1 MSHIPLRWT
10 FPVLIG
16 LGFLAACTAPTS
28 PTPPSTAAPVSAVK
42 ETVASPIETRLA
54 RMTLEQKIGQLMV
67 IGFDGV
73 TYEAG
78 LREMVEKYQI
88 GGVIFFARNVESPAQ
103 VARVTNE
110 LQASALKSS
119 GLGLL
124 VAIDQEGGRV
134 ARLTANKG
142 FTEFPGAMA
151 LGATSR
157 DVTVAAEHVR
167 RAGQAMA
174 AEMRAVGINTDFA
187 PDLDVNNNPAN
198 PVIGIR
204 SFSSDAARVAKL
216 GTAFIAGLQGGGVL
230 AFGKHFP
237 GHGDTGTDSHVDLPV
252 VKHAR
257 ARLDAVEFVP
267 FKAAIAADVAGI
279 MSAHV
284 SFPTIDPTSG
294 LPGTLSAKVLTG
306 LLRDELHF
314 NGLVATDSLE
324 MGALGR
330 SGFPAP
336 RAAARAL
343 QAGADLLLFNSG
355 YKLHQD
361 AIVQI
366 AADVRAG
373 TIPVARLDQAVRR
386 VLLAKERFGLLA
398 PASADVAKAAEIC
411 ASPAHRALT
420 ARLSAESITLL
431 RDGAARLPLAK
442 ASAPVVIAAP
452 AAAKLAGLLGGV
464 DVRIADHPAERDKV
478 TDRDIAAALAAV
490 RAHPGATVLVTLAG
504 ANTDRRQIE
513 LAQKIIATGA
523 PVVLIALREPYD
535 LMPLAGA
542 ADAATAPTLVA
553 TYGANPETW
562 PALVAV
568 LRGDAK
574 PAGHLPVELPGLF
587 SLGAGLDDFVKR

>member
-1 MSHIPLRWT
+1 MSHPSLRWT
-10 FPVLIG
+10 FPVL
-16 LGFLAACTAPTS
+16 LGMGFFAACTAPTS
-28 PTPPSTAAPVSAVK
+28 PTPPPPTAPAA
-42 ETVASPIETRLA
+42 TVTDTSVSPIEARLA

-78 LREMVEKYQI
+78 LREMVEKHQI

-119 GLGLL
+119 GIGLL
-124 VAIDQEGGRV
+124 IAIDQEGGRV
-134 ARLTANKG
+134 ARLTTNKG

-157 DVTVAAEHVR
+157 DVTVAAENVR

-204 SFSSDAARVAKL
+204 SFSSDPARVAKL

-267 FKAAIAADVAGI
+267 FKAAIAANVAGI

-361 AIVQI
+361 AIAQI

-386 VLLAKERFGLLA
+386 VLLAKEHFGLLA

-420 ARLSAESITLL
+420 ARLSANSITLL
-431 RDGAARLPLAK
+431 RDGAARLPLAQ

-452 AAAKLAGLLGGV
+452 AAAKLAELVGGV
-464 DVRIADHPAERDKV
+464 EVRTADNPTEREI
-478 TDRDIAAALAAV
+478 TAALAAV

-504 ANTDRRQIE
+504 ANTSRRQTE

-542 ADAATAPTLVA
+542 ADTATAPTLVA

-568 LRGDAK
+568 LRGNAK

-587 SLGAGLDDFVKR
+587 PLGAGLDDFVKR